1 MLVNMLRSQRFF
13 AELFLPSAERY
24 FLFFCEIGFVLC
36 AQTRFHAFLMS
47 VMNKT
52 GEVLF
57 ISSELLLFLLIPNS
71 LEHYTNDL
79 TLWCSSF
86 AFGRA
91 ALSLFYEIEFVLC
104 V

>member
-1 MLVNMLRSQRFF
+1 
-13 AELFLPSAERY
+13 
-24 FLFFCEIGFVLC
+24 
-36 AQTRFHAFLMS
+36 MS